1 MAIAQGFGKTV
12 SNGLIFGYDTG
23 DMDNSYRGAPGQ
35 NYAIGPNRSYS
46 GLSVQNF
53 DNGKIIRSNG
63 YTETVFIPTL
73 GMRTVE
79 SVEWYNEYDGYGT
92 NGNYNCCPTLFTYN
106 PGGWNSFTWL
116 PNTTYTYQIIY
127 KSETGYT
134 NSNYMYHYEYQANG
148 TYITEFGV
156 HTEGLRTHLG
166 DGWYHAWNTF
176 TTNPLAA
183 MGYCGC
189 WHYEY
194 YGRNKLSIAAV
205 SIVPGTTIRPPRQF
219 IDEGTTRTATQG
231 LLDLVGV
238 STIDLTNVSYGSNG
252 ELRFDGTDDAISIT
266 RPSSFSGSGT
276 WTIET
281 WFKINGAPSSTAYMN
296 VIVDMDPTGGSANMI
311 CVNWSDMRLQY
322 RSRPVGGSYTDINGS
337 ILSQGVWYNATV
349 VRDGTSSTKLYLNG
363 VQDGGTYSGNLPAG
377 NQATFNIGRWTDG
390 TVFANANI
398 PIVRIYNR
406 ALTQAE
412 LTQNYNHYKTRF
424 GL

>member
-35 NYAIGPNRSYS
+35 NYAIGPNRSYD

-53 DNGKIIRSNG
+53 SNGKIIRSNG

-73 GMRTVE
+73 GMRPVE

-134 NSNYMYHYEYQANG
+134 NANYMYHYEYQANG

-194 YGRNKLSIAAV
+194 YGRNKVSIAAV

-238 STIDLTNVSYGSNG
+238 STIDLTNASYGSNG
-252 ELRFDGTDDAISIT
+252 NLTFDGTDDSLLIGTIGGYSNNLTCEAVFRTTSGATWKNIIAGGCGDILFTVNGSKLNFGSQCNSPIPHSNLST
-266 RPSSFSGSGT
+266 TNVNSGQWYHGIATYNGSAVKIYINGVLESTTSRSGSQTPSSLRIGAA
-276 WTIET
+276 
-281 WFKINGAPSSTAYMN
+281 NG
-296 VIVDMDPTGGSANMI
+296 
-311 CVNWSDMRLQY
+311 
-322 RSRPVGGSYTDINGS
+322 
-337 ILSQGVWYNATV
+337 
-349 VRDGTSSTKLYLNG
+349 GTSEFYNG
-363 VQDGGTYSGNLPAG
+363 DL
-377 NQATFNIGRWTDG
+377 
-390 TVFANANI
+390 
-398 PIVRIYNR
+398 PIVKIYNR

-412 LTQNYNHYKTRF
+412 ILQNYNHYKTRF